1 MSVTN
6 PASPPAAADVD
17 AFEAEMLKHLPDVVR
32 FARSLTKDAADAD
45 DVVQETYLR
54 AFRARHTFVAGS
66 DGRRWLFTIARNLF
80 LRGREREQRM
90 VTLEGEPEL
99 DAVATVQAQAAA
111 QAAGVDPRLDHPD
124 LAPAIQQAIAELP
137 EPFRLVVALVDV
149 AGLDYAEAAEQLG
162 IPIGTVR
169 SRLFRA
175 RRTLQERLL
184 DHARDAGFRVAPKP
198 EVP

>member
-1 MSVTN
+1 MSVST
-6 PASPPAAADVD
+6 PPDPREVE
-17 AFEAEMLKHLPDVVR
+17 AFESEMLKHLPDVVR
-32 FARSLTKDAADAD
+32 FARSLTKDPADAD

-54 AFRARHTFVAGS
+54 AFRARHTFIPGS

-80 LRGREREQRM
+80 LRGRERESRT
-90 VTLEGEPEL
+90 VALEGEPEL
-99 DAVATVQAQAAA
+99 DAVATVQAQVTARS
-111 QAAGVDPRLDHPD
+111 AGVDPRLDHPD
-124 LAPAIQQAIAELP
+124 LAPAIAKAIADLP

-175 RRTLQERLL
+175 RRTLQEQLL
-184 DHARDAGFRVAPKP
+184 DHARDAGFRVGAPTEAP
-198 EVP
+198 

>member
-1 MSVTN
+1 MSVST
-6 PASPPAAADVD
+6 PPDPREVD

-32 FARSLTKDAADAD
+32 FARSLTKDPADAD

-54 AFRARHTFVAGS
+54 AFRARHTFIPGS
-66 DGRRWLFTIARNLF
+66 DGRRWLFTIARNLY
-80 LRGREREQRM
+80 LRGREREARV

-99 DAVATVQAQAAA
+99 DAVATVQAQAVARSS
-111 QAAGVDPRLDHPD
+111 GVDPRLDHPD
-124 LAPAIQQAIAELP
+124 LAPAIAKAIADLP

-149 AGLDYAEAAEQLG
+149 GGLDYAEAAEQLG

-175 RRTLQERLL
+175 RRTLQEQLL
-184 DHARDAGFRVAPKP
+184 DHARDAGFRVAAPTEAP
-198 EVP
+198 

>member
-1 MSVTN
+1 MSVST
-6 PASPPAAADVD
+6 PPDPHAVD
-17 AFEAEMLKHLPDVVR
+17 AFEAEMLRHLPDVVR
-32 FARSLTKDAADAD
+32 FARSLTKDPADAD

-54 AFRARHTFVAGS
+54 AFRARETFIPGS
-66 DGRRWLFTIARNLF
+66 DGRRWLFTIARNHF
-80 LRGREREQRM
+80 LRRREREARM
-90 VTLEGEPEL
+90 VTLDGEPEL

-111 QAAGVDPRLDHPD
+111 KSVGVDPRLEHPD
-124 LAPAIQQAIAELP
+124 LAPAIAKAIAELP

-162 IPIGTVR
+162 IPVGTVR

-184 DHARDAGFRVAPKP
+184 DHARDAGFRVA
-198 EVP
+198 VPQEAP